1 MTYHAPTDDLR
12 FVLEKVVD
20 YPAVSATARFADAGA
35 ETTSAILEEAG
46 RIAAEVI
53 APTRRETDLAP
64 ARLENGVVR
73 SAPGLKG
80 AYDAIA
86 DGGWVGLSAAHDHGG
101 MGLPQTLNIAVSEI
115 LAAGSLSLQV
125 KVLLSQGQIEAL
137 EHHASDALKDLYLP
151 KLNAGEWSG
160 TMNLTEPQAGSD
172 VGALTTQ
179 AVENGDGTWAVTGQ
193 KIYISWGDSDLV
205 DNVCHLV
212 LARTPG
218 APKGTRGISLFMVPK
233 ILPNADGSL
242 GEANSLRVLSLEHK
256 LGLHGSPTAVMSFE
270 GATGWLIG
278 QELGGMAA
286 MFTMMNNARLGVGA
300 QGIGIAEAA
309 YQMAVAY
316 ARDRKQGA
324 APGLGTIIE
333 HADVKRMLGQ
343 MKAEIFAAR
352 SIALACAVS
361 IDMAAATGD
370 VRWDARAAF
379 LTPIAKSYGTDV
391 GWRVADQG
399 VQIHGGM
406 GYIEE
411 TGAAQLL
418 RDVRITQIYE
428 GTNGIQ
434 AIDLVG
440 RKLADGGDA
449 AFQLIEEI
457 EATCEQGRA
466 VQSVMGEAVWSAA
479 ETLRETTEWMLDAE
493 MPDRLAGAS
502 DYLSGFAR
510 VLGGWFHLK
519 ATLEDPACEALARL
533 YAKRILPFA
542 EAHCGLARAGGADLS
557 GMTSDDL
564 T

>member
-20 YPAVSATARFADAGA
+20 FEAVSGTERFADAGA
-35 ETTSAILEEAG
+35 ETAAAILEEAG
-46 RIAAEVI
+46 RIASEVI
-53 APTRRETDLAP
+53 APTRRESDLAP

-73 SAPGLKG
+73 SAPLLKA
-80 AYDAIA
+80 AYDAVA
-86 DGGWVGLSAAHDHGG
+86 DGGWVGLSAAPEHGG
-101 MGLPQTLNIAVSEI
+101 MGLPQTLNIAVSEM
-115 LAAGSLSLQV
+115 LAAGSLPIQV
-125 KVLLSQGQIEAL
+125 KVLLSQGQIEAI
-137 EHHASDALKDLYLP
+137 EHHASDALKALYLP
-151 KLNAGEWSG
+151 KLNSGEWSG

-205 DNVCHLV
+205 ENVCHLV

-233 ILPNADGSL
+233 ILPKPDGSL
-242 GEANSLRVLSLEHK
+242 GAANTLRTLSLEHK

-270 GATGWLIG
+270 AATGWLVG
-278 QELGGMAA
+278 EEFGGMAA

-300 QGIGIAEAA
+300 QGIGVAEAA
-309 YQMAVAY
+309 YQQAAAY

-324 APGLGTIIE
+324 APGIGTIIE

-361 IDMAAATGD
+361 TDMAVATGEAT
-370 VRWDARAAF
+370 WGARAAL
-379 LTPIAKSYGTDV
+379 LTPIAKSYGTEV

-418 RDVRITQIYE
+418 RDVRVTQIYE

-440 RKLADGGDA
+440 RKLADGGEA
-449 AFQLIEEI
+449 AFALIDEI
-457 EATCEQGRA
+457 EATCELARST
-466 VQSVMGEAVWSAA
+466 QSALGEAVWSVA
-479 ETLRETTEWMLDAE
+479 ETLRETTEWMLEAE
-493 MPDRLAGAS
+493 MNDRLPGAS
-502 DYLSGFAR
+502 DYLAGFAR
-510 VLGGWFHLK
+510 GLGGWFHLR
-519 ATLEDPACEALARL
+519 AALEDARCEPLARL
-533 YAKRILPFA
+533 FSSRILPFA
-542 EAHCGLARAGGADLS
+542 ETHCGLARAGGKDLAA
-557 GMTSDDL
+557 MTSDDFA
-564 T
+564 

>member
-35 ETTSAILEEAG
+35 ETTAAILEEAG

-86 DGGWVGLSAAHDHGG
+86 EGGWVGLSAAPDHGG

-270 GATGWLIG
+270 GATGWLVG

-379 LTPIAKSYGTDV
+379 LTPIAKSHGTEV

-406 GYIEE
+406 GYIED

-457 EATCEQGRA
+457 EATCEQARA

-533 YAKRILPFA
+533 YATRILPFA